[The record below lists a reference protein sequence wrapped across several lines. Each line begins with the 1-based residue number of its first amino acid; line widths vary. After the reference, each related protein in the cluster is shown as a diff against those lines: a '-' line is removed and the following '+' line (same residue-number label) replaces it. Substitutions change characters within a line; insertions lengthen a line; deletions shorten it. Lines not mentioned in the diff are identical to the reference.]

1 MTRITLVRHGE
12 TYQNRQ
18 QIVQGQDPT
27 QGRLSERGIRQAE
40 RLGKALAREPFDIVY
55 TSTLERAVLTMSLIL
70 VNRNGERALPI
81 VFADALREVN
91 QGVLHGQTH
100 GVWKSSITGD
110 PMAWAPQGGESWLDV
125 QARVTRYFRDV
136 ILPAGHRNILM
147 VAHGG
152 VNRGLIASLLE
163 IPIAQTWQ
171 AAGLGAPQGNTC
183 VNRFHFDGQ
192 HRLVRA
198 EVNDTSHLEGEQED
212 AGPGQRWIVS
222 ERRWELL
229 GPASGNGEIS
239 IFNAT
244 G

>member
-12 TYQNRQ
+12 THQNRQ

-27 QGRLSERGIRQAE
+27 QGRLTERGIRQAE

-70 VNRNGERALPI
+70 LNRNGDRALPI
-81 VFADALREVN
+81 VFADELREVN
-91 QGVLHGQTH
+91 QGALHGQTH
-100 GVWKSSITGD
+100 VVWKSSISGD
-110 PMAWAPQGGESWLDV
+110 PMTWRPEGGESWHDV

-152 VNRGLIASLLE
+152 VNRGLIASLLD

-171 AAGLGAPQGNTC
+171 AAGFGAPQGNAC
-183 VNRFHFDGQ
+183 INRFHLDEER
-192 HRLVRA
+192 RLVQA
-198 EVNDTSHLEGEQED
+198 EVNDTAHLAGDEEQ
-212 AGPGQRWIVS
+212 AGPGQRWILS

-229 GPASGNGEIS
+229 GPTQPGGEIT
-239 IFNAT
+239 FFAT
-244 G
+244 TG